1 MFLQWRDRISTIIKV
16 IIGVVALIADVSA
29 VGALLYGIY
38 HNLWPEVIFEIVL
51 VLVFLLLV
59 LLYSFVKGMSYIS
72 QLNLL
77 YQLSARGHLHSMRM
91 VLLVDKMREKEKQ
104 RLKADR
110 AKFTFEIGPREGGGS
125 SVRYRHKFWVR
136 KMYPGAISVP
146 AWIFTDME
154 VKPKEIE
161 YAVRGTDGGK
171 TEPQAVKIKKNEFA
185 SHDGIC
191 KFEWE
196 FGTELYKND
205 ADADLQYTRSAV
217 FPWDRNHTF
226 IIYPDCFF
234 KNIKEVSFSVKT
246 GKAESQYISSVE
258 VTEINGAIIPRYYK
272 SIKMPL
278 IEKDDR
284 IYKIGEYIK
293 VHKGSVY
300 IITVNVKH

>member
-16 IIGVVALIADVSA
+16 IIGVTALIADVSA

-38 HNLWPEVIFEIVL
+38 HDFWPEVFFEIVL
-51 VLVFLLLV
+51 VLVFLLMV
-59 LLYSFVKGMSYIS
+59 LLYDFVKSLSYIS
-72 QLNLL
+72 RLNLL

-91 VLLVDKMREKEKQ
+91 VLLVDKMREKEKTL
-104 RLKADR
+104 LKADW
-110 AKFTFEIGPREGGGS
+110 AKFTFEIGPREGGVS
-125 SVRYRHKFWVR
+125 SVRYKHKFWVR

-154 VKPKEIE
+154 VKPREIE

-185 SHDGIC
+185 LHDGIC

-196 FGTELYKND
+196 FGAELYKND

-234 KNIKEVSFSVKT
+234 KNIKEVSFSVKA
-246 GKAESQYISSVE
+246 GEAESQYISSVE
-258 VTEINGAIIPRYYK
+258 VTEINGAIIPLYYK
-272 SIKMPL
+272 SIKTPL
-278 IEKDDR
+278 DEKNER
-284 IYKIGEYIK
+284 IYKTGECVK

-300 IITVNVKH
+300 IITVYVKH